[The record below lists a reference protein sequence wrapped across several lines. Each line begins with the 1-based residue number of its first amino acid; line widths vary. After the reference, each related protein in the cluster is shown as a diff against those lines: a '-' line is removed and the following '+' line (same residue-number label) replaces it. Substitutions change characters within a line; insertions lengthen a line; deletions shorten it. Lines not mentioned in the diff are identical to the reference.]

1 VSASRRAAAQKC
13 SRATV
18 QQRLSRQQATR
29 DKQTAAAGAGAGES
43 IGHAQ
48 KGDYA
53 LSGNMA
59 LSGTKLDCRAMV
71 GARRLWSLRAAVQR
85 ESHTYQASPST
96 N

>member
-18 QQRLSRQQATR
+18 QQGLTRRQATR

-43 IGHAQ
+43 IRHAQ
-48 KGDYA
+48 EGDYA

-59 LSGTKLDCRAMV
+59 LSGTKSKLDCRAMV
-71 GARRLWSLRAAVQR
+71 GARRRWSLGAAVQR
-85 ESHTYQASPST
+85 EPNTSS
-96 N
+96 